1 MPNSGQLIDDALNP
15 RLAGTTEAMT
25 LQVLA
30 QIRDSMAAQ
39 NRDTRSTVQAVG
51 DVREAVVDVRER
63 VIRLEESNR
72 RLEVVEASNKDHN
85 SRLDVLEADK
95 LRRDGALGLI
105 GALRVWGPVVFS
117 ALAALWLFGRSLGI
131 TPAPPVRPIPVE
143 ATLRPEDLKIEGT
156 VGGKPK

>member
-1 MPNSGQLIDDALNP
+1 MPNSGLSIEDALNP
-15 RLAGTTEAMT
+15 RLAGSTEGMT

-30 QIRDSMAAQ
+30 QIRDSLSAQ
-39 NRDTRSTVQAVG
+39 NRDIRNTV
-51 DVREAVVDVRER
+51 EAISDVRER

-72 RLEVVEASNKDHN
+72 RLEAVEKTTNDHN
-85 SRLDVLEADK
+85 RRIDDLEADK
-95 LRRDGALGLI
+95 LRRDGAIGLI
-105 GALRVWGPVVFS
+105 GALKVWGPVVFS

-143 ATLRPEDLKIEGT
+143 ATLRPEDLSIEGT

>member
-1 MPNSGQLIDDALNP
+1 MPNSGLSIEDALNP
-15 RLAGTTEAMT
+15 RLAGSTEGMT

-30 QIRDSMAAQ
+30 QIRDSLSAQ
-39 NRDTRSTVQAVG
+39 NRDIRNTS
-51 DVREAVVDVRER
+51 EAISDVRER

-72 RLEVVEASNKDHN
+72 RLEAVEGITENHDKRIDA
-85 SRLDVLEADK
+85 LEADK
-95 LRRDGALGLI
+95 QRRDGAIGLI

-131 TPAPPVRPIPVE
+131 TPAPPVRPTHVE
-143 ATLRPEDLKIEGT
+143 ATIQPDDLSIEGT